1 MQQQCDRGQKPWG
14 PLVEHQHP
22 HTLDQLRRHSGWTSV
37 QEGSRGHNIASVL
50 RLCETRTNRWND
62 LLTCTLDKLASHSSR
77 VYPTLSNARLIFNY
91 GRATSYDHEA
101 SIFFYYLFI
110 TICIIIC
117 IIISICI
124 NILIIKYIK
133 YVFQVTKFLYLF
145 RII

>member
-101 SIFFYYLFI
+101 SIFFYYPFYYYMYYYMYYYILH
-110 TICIIIC
+110 
-117 IIISICI
+117 ISI
-124 NILIIKYIK
+124 LWLKKKYK
-133 YVFQVTKFLYLF
+133 YK
-145 RII
+145 